1 MGQTTPTDSAIP
13 ILRRS
18 AARLRA
24 LTAIGLLLFAGRA
37 VTQPPVSDADVKAAY
52 LFNFGKFMRVA
63 GVQPQNATFDICIL
77 GRDPIGPALDQVA
90 ANGIINSH
98 PVRVR
103 RLGDATQA
111 RVCQIVFIS
120 PYEGERMREDLAILT
135 GAGAL
140 TVSDARDFLDLGGM
154 IEFVLEGE
162 HVRFKVNLSAVDR
175 AHLVLSSELLRVAES
190 VEGRPRPGG
199 QP

>member
-1 MGQTTPTDSAIP
+1 M
-13 ILRRS
+13 
-18 AARLRA
+18 RLRT
-24 LTAIGLLLFAGRA
+24 LTAAGLLLLAGRA

-63 GVQPQNATFDICIL
+63 GPQPQIPTFDICIL
-77 GRDPIGPALDQVA
+77 GRDPMGGALDQVA

-103 RLGDATQA
+103 RLGDATLA
-111 RVCQIVFIS
+111 RSCQIVFIS
-120 PYEGERMREDLAILT
+120 PYEGERMREDLAILS
-135 GAGAL
+135 GVDAL
-140 TVSDARDFLDLGGM
+140 TVSDARGFLDLGGM
-154 IEFVLEGE
+154 IEFVLQGE

-190 VEGRPRPGG
+190 VEGKPQPAVRP
-199 QP
+199 

>member
-1 MGQTTPTDSAIP
+1 MF
-13 ILRRS
+13 
-18 AARLRA
+18 
-24 LTAIGLLLFAGRA
+24 TAIALLLLAGRA

-63 GVQPQNATFDICIL
+63 GPQPQNATFDICIL
-77 GRDPIGPALDQVA
+77 GRDPIGGALDQVA
-90 ANGIINSH
+90 ANGTINSH

-120 PYEGERMREDLAILT
+120 PYEGERMREDLAILS

-140 TVSDARDFLDLGGM
+140 TVSDVPDFLDLGGM

-190 VEGRPRPGG
+190 VEGKPQPAVRP
-199 QP
+199 